1 MSSTSFDAIVIGAG
15 PAGLTAGIYL
25 ARAKMR
31 TLILN
36 EGTVGGQLVLT
47 HEVANYPGVES
58 TSGYQL
64 ATTMKNQAQRFGC
77 TIRSNV
83 SITRLDLGGET
94 KSVEVNGRET
104 FSAPAVILAPGGR
117 SRTLGVPGEA
127 DLRGKGISYCA
138 TCDGDF
144 FQDKNIIVVGGG
156 NSALEEAVSLTKY
169 AASVTIVHQFDH
181 FQASAHAVEEAKQNP
196 KISFIMEST
205 IAGFIGQDSL
215 ESVRIKHHP
224 YRRAHRNRHRWSVH
238 IHRVYSQHRDSAR
251 TRRPEPGRRNQRE
264 STSRDERPGRI
275 RGRRFDHE
283 EIPPNHHCRGRWN
296 GSGTECDRLSSHRQ
310 RTPSRRRILTRL
322 IGIVLSTVRM

>member
-1 MSSTSFDAIVIGAG
+1 MNAAEFDAIVIGAG

-25 ARAKMR
+25 ARAKVR

-58 TSGYQL
+58 ISGYQL
-64 ATTMKNQAQRFGC
+64 ATTMKHQAQRFGC

-83 SITRLDLGGET
+83 SVTRLDLDGET
-94 KSVEVNGRET
+94 KSIEINGRET
-104 FSAPAVILAPGGR
+104 FTAPAVILAPGGR

-127 DLRGKGISYCA
+127 NLRGKGISYCA

-196 KISFIMEST
+196 KISFVMEST
-205 IAGFIGQDSL
+205 IAEFIGQDSL
-215 ESVRIKHHP
+215 ETVKIKHIP
-224 YRRAHRNRHRWSVH
+224 TGALTEAAIDGVFIFIGYVPNTESLRGVVNLNQTGEITVGSLLETNVPGVFAAGDSIMKRYRQITTAVADGT
-238 IHRVYSQHRDSAR
+238 IAALTVIEYLR
-251 TRRPEPGRRNQRE
+251 TTLPAVQGATKEP
-264 STSRDERPGRI
+264 
-275 RGRRFDHE
+275 
-283 EIPPNHHCRGRWN
+283 
-296 GSGTECDRLSSHRQ
+296 
-310 RTPSRRRILTRL
+310 ILAD
-322 IGIVLSTVRM
+322 G